1 MACGNNNVS
10 RSYLSSQP
18 SGQGVRDSV
27 TARLAKGPARTAKA
41 ATARLTKD
49 YRSVRMSPSQ
59 VKAAADKRLREA
71 QKATR
76 SGQFPRAPQFKNEK
90 RSKRYSQ
97 TNKHRPN
104 ESASLVDQYI
114 GPNGDPTF
122 SKAHVHVFHD
132 EKNDEVRLHVSLGE
146 TNRHSEKIALVGA
159 TGNEVNAAVDLLTD
173 ALRARMQ

>member
-18 SGQGVRDSV
+18 FGQGARNSV
-27 TARLAKGPARTAKA
+27 TARLVKGPARTGEVASGKI
-41 ATARLTKD
+41 TSD
-49 YRSVRMSPSQ
+49 YRSVRMSPAQ

-76 SGQFPRAPQFKNEK
+76 SGQFPRAPQFKDE
-90 RSKRYSQ
+90 RYSKRYSQ
-97 TNKHRPN
+97 TNAHRPN
-104 ESASLVDQYI
+104 ESAGLFDQFI

-122 SKAHVHVFHD
+122 SKAHVHVYHD